1 MKYIKSPL
9 NYVGGK
15 FKLLPQIIPLFPDN
29 INTFVDLF
37 GGGFNVGINVNANKI
52 IYNDTISQVVD
63 LFKNLKTHNSEE
75 VHQIILDNVTKYE
88 LSRSDINSY
97 EFYNCNSNDGLG
109 SYSKDK
115 YLKLRN
121 DYNSNPTWDK
131 FYTIIACSF
140 SNQIRFNS
148 KGGFNMPVGKRD
160 YNSSLQEK
168 LKVFIDEIH
177 NKDINFHCGDF
188 KDFKVDN
195 LSNNDLVYCDPPY
208 LNSTATY
215 NENGGWTIEQENELR
230 NLLIR
235 IHNNNGR
242 FALSNNL
249 TTNTTLQKWAEDN
262 KFMIHNLASKYSNCN
277 YQKKDKATKDL
288 EVLITN
294 Y

>member
-1 MKYIKSPL
+1 L

-37 GGGFNVGINVNANKI
+37 GGGFNVGINVNAKKI

-63 LFKNLKTHNSEE
+63 LFKNLQTHDSEE
-75 VHQIILDNVTKYE
+75 VHQIILDNITKYG

-109 SYSKDK
+109 SYNKDK
-115 YLKLRN
+115 YFKLRD

-131 FYTIIACSF
+131 FYTLVTCSF

-148 KGGFNMPVGKRD
+148 KGGFNMPYGKRD

-168 LKVFIDEIH
+168 LKVFVDEIH
-177 NKDINFHCGDF
+177 SKDINFHCGDF
-188 KDFKVDN
+188 RELKIDKLN
-195 LSNNDLVYCDPPY
+195 SNDLVYCDPPY

-235 IHNNNGR
+235 LNNNKVK

-249 TTNTTLQKWAEDN
+249 NVNITLQQWAEDN
-262 KFMIHNLASKYSNCN
+262 GFTIHDLNNTYSNCN
-277 YQKKDKATKDL
+277 YQKKDKSTKDL

>member
-1 MKYIKSPL
+1 ML
-9 NYVGGK
+9 Q
-15 FKLLPQIIPLFPDN
+15 QIIPLFSND
-29 INTFVDLF
+29 INTFIDLF

-52 IYNDTISQVVD
+52 IYNDMILQVVE
-63 LFKNLKTHNSEE
+63 LFKNLQTHDAEE
-75 VHQIILDNVTKYE
+75 VHKIILDNVTKYG

-109 SYSKDK
+109 SYNKDK
-115 YLKLRN
+115 YFKLRD
-121 DYNSNPTWDK
+121 DYNLNPTWDK
-131 FYTIIACSF
+131 FYTIVAFSF

-168 LKVFIDEIH
+168 LKVFVDEIH

-188 KDFKVDN
+188 RDLKVGK
-195 LSNNDLVYCDPPY
+195 LSDNDLVYCDPPY

-215 NENGGWTIEQENELR
+215 NENGGWAIEQENILR
-230 NLLIR
+230 DLLIR
-235 IHNNNGR
+235 IHNNHGR

-249 TTNTTLQKWAEDN
+249 TTNTTLQTWAETNGFVVHDLTN
-262 KFMIHNLASKYSNCN
+262 TYSNCN

>member
-1 MKYIKSPL
+1 
-9 NYVGGK
+9 
-15 FKLLPQIIPLFPDN
+15 
-29 INTFVDLF
+29 
-37 GGGFNVGINVNANKI
+37 
-52 IYNDTISQVVD
+52 
-63 LFKNLKTHNSEE
+63 
-75 VHQIILDNVTKYE
+75 
-88 LSRSDINSY
+88 
-97 EFYNCNSNDGLG
+97 
-109 SYSKDK
+109 
-115 YLKLRN
+115 
-121 DYNSNPTWDK
+121 
-131 FYTIIACSF
+131 
-140 SNQIRFNS
+140 
-148 KGGFNMPVGKRD
+148 MPVGKRD